1 MKPPFNDCL
10 AHIEK
15 ELGCKLLDWQR
26 DALYHIYKGRGP
38 VIYRGRGNGKRLL
51 YDAEKLLK
59 ELMKKEN

>member
-1 MKPPFNDCL
+1 MKLTFNDCL

-15 ELGCKLLDWQR
+15 ELCCKLLDWQR
-26 DALYHIYKGRGP
+26 DILYYIYRGNSA
-38 VIYRGRGNGKRLL
+38 VVYRGRGNGKKLL